1 MAEHNEPVRLFFDEE
16 SAAELRAEVRAA
28 VAAFR
33 ILDKERG
40 ES

>member
-1 MAEHNEPVRLFFDEE
+1 MAEHNEPVYMFFDDE

-28 VAAFR
+28 VAAFCM
-33 ILDKERG
+33 LDEELG